1 MSHGGG
7 ESGRLHDKAGHSGKR
22 KSRVSGDEFARAI
35 AKIAVAQLCETV
47 GYQSFQQSALEKL
60 SDVTT
65 WYIRNMGKTAQFY
78 ANLAGRT
85 EGNVF
90 DVIQGMEEL
99 GLSQGFAGA
108 SDVDHCLA
116 SSGIVTEIVQ
126 YIGKAEDI
134 PFVYSIPPFPVARE
148 RKPVQTFFHIC
159 EESPAEHIPA
169 WLPAFPD
176 PQTCVQLSAGNEG
189 DAVFN
194 ADKIEPARHHLKMDM
209 SSMNLPQ
216 HFTTCIGSEGPSS
229 FTFGNSARATQGT
242 ESNPFLAAPLQF
254 GEKEVS
260 HLGPP
265 VRLSEEEAVRYP
277 VEQNHIMDNHMSVL
291 ETFAPAIEAM
301 KSRFCDSEEGQKK
314 VLLNQRPAVQF
325 KIRVGKNSM
334 AGAPDLSP
342 QKIGIENISEWFGK
356 DSENDDKKRRAEK
369 ILKQSIENPSE
380 LAQL

>member
-22 KSRVSGDEFARAI
+22 KSRASGDEFARAI
-35 AKIAVAQLCETV
+35 AKVAVAQMCETL
-47 GYQSFQQSALEKL
+47 GFQSFQQSALEKL

-65 WYIRNMGKTAQFY
+65 WYIRNIGKTAQFH

-108 SDVDHCLA
+108 SNVDHCLA
-116 SSGIVTEIVQ
+116 SSGIVREIVQ
-126 YIGKAEDI
+126 YIGVAEDI

-148 RKPVQTFFHIC
+148 KKPVPSFFQIC
-159 EESPAEHIPA
+159 GESPGEHIPA

-176 PQTCVQLSAGNEG
+176 PQTYLQLPAGNEG

-216 HFTTCIGSEGPSS
+216 HFTCNGSGGPSS
-229 FTFGNSARATQGT
+229 VTFGNSARATQGT

-260 HLGPP
+260 HLVPP
-265 VRLSEEEAVRYP
+265 ARLSDEAAVRYP
-277 VEQNHIMDNHMSVL
+277 VEQNRIMDNHISVM

-325 KIRVGKNSM
+325 KIQVGKNSL

-342 QKIGIENISEWFGK
+342 QKIGIEKISKWFGK
-356 DSENDDKKRRAEK
+356 DSESDDNKRRAEK
-369 ILKQSIENPSE
+369 ILKQSTENPSE
-380 LAQL
+380 LGEL

>member
-116 SSGIVTEIVQ
+116 SS
-126 YIGKAEDI
+126 
-134 PFVYSIPPFPVARE
+134 VARE

-194 ADKIEPARHHLKMDM
+194 ADKIEPARHHLKMD
-209 SSMNLPQ
+209 
-216 HFTTCIGSEGPSS
+216 I
-229 FTFGNSARATQGT
+229 ARATQGT

-260 HLGPP
+260 HLVPP